1 MSSAGHIFDMIR
13 RLRGNRSQLTSNKE
27 GFRENIPIKE
37 KSRTFV
43 RFKKIPKE
51 EMDVLKEGIRSKAML
66 EKRRYYIAS
75 FVVSVL
81 LIVALLLILK

>member
-37 KSRTFV
+37 KRRTFV
-43 RFKKIPKE
+43 RFKKIPKA
-51 EMDVLKEGIRSKAML
+51 EMEILKEGIRSKAML